1 VRPSSTPEVDLE
13 PHDAGPAIAWLFLR
27 LWGLSLVCAWVS
39 LAVQVQ
45 VLLGRRGLLPVGD
58 FLDRVDAHPDLG
70 FWDLPT
76 WLWLE
81 HSDTTIIAG
90 AWVGAA
96 LALCVTLGWLWRPA
110 LLLSAVL
117 YLGYIHAGQDF
128 LSFQWDNLLVEVS
141 VLAAFLRV
149 SPGGG
154 TDWWR
159 SGRWVHLSLR
169 LVLFKVFFESGLS
182 KWLSAAHDWQDG
194 SAMSLYYQT
203 APLPTWPAWY
213 AHHLPAS
220 WHTIESWWTL
230 FFELFVPF
238 LLFGPRRARQVA
250 LVVFGGFILVDGA
263 TANYGFF
270 LPMTAALLVL
280 GLDEAD
286 VRWLRRSSRADG
298 AAAPPQT
305 RMLVLALL
313 VGLPHLA
320 LSALDG
326 LDRFGGVS
334 VLEGA
339 RDAVRPLRLSNVY
352 HLFGTITTARIEP
365 EFQVKEADGS
375 WLALELH
382 HKPGDPLR
390 APGFVAPH
398 QPRVDFQLWFY
409 GLHFQQ
415 RTDGWV
421 RNLVERLCTTPDAV
435 QPLFRTPLPSHPDA
449 VRLVFYAYRY
459 SPAVEREATGAWWVR
474 EEVERSPELECAR

>member
-1 VRPSSTPEVDLE
+1 MSPSPAANDPAE
-13 PHDAGPAIAWLFLR
+13 PSAAGPAVTWLFLR
-27 LWGLSLVCAWVS
+27 LWGLSLCCAWVS

-45 VLLGRRGLLPVGD
+45 VLLGRRGLLPAGD
-58 FLDRVDAHPDLG
+58 FLERVSARPDLG
-70 FWDLPT
+70 VWDLPT
-76 WLWLE
+76 WLWLG
-81 HSDTTIIAG
+81 HSDTTLIAG

-96 LALCVTLGWLWRPA
+96 LGLCVALGILWRPA
-110 LLLSAVL
+110 LLLSAAL

-149 SPGGG
+149 RPGGG

-182 KWLSAAHDWQDG
+182 KWLSAAHDWRDG

-203 APLPTWPAWY
+203 APLPSWPAWF

-238 LLFGPRRARQVA
+238 LLFGPRRARLVA
-250 LVVFGGFILVDGA
+250 LVVFGGFVLVDGA

-270 LPMTAALLVL
+270 LPMTVALLVL
-280 GLDEAD
+280 GLDEPD
-286 VRWLRRSSRADG
+286 LRWLPRPALG
-298 AAAPPQT
+298 EAPP
-305 RMLVLALL
+305 RRRWLVLAML
-313 VGLPHLA
+313 VGLPHLG
-320 LSALDG
+320 LSVLDG
-326 LDRFGGVS
+326 LDRFGGVD
-334 VLEGA
+334 LLP
-339 RDAVRPLRLSNVY
+339 RVRATVQPLRLSNVY
-352 HLFGTITTARIEP
+352 HLFGTITAQRVEP
-365 EFQVKEADGS
+365 EFQVQQAGGD
-375 WLALELH
+375 WLTLDLH

-409 GLHFQQ
+409 GLHFQ
-415 RTDGWV
+415 RHTDGWV
-421 RNLVERLCTTPDAV
+421 RNLVERLCSAPDAV
-435 QPLFRTPLPSHPDA
+435 QPLFRTPLPSHPTA
-449 VRLVFYAYRY
+449 VRLVFWEYRY
-459 SPAVEREATGAWWVR
+459 SSPEEREATGAWWVR
-474 EEVERSPELECAR
+474 EEVERSQDLGCGG